1 MRTFLIA
8 VLAGGFLALAAAA
21 SAAPPQHLQFEL
33 DPVTVV
39 HEPCGAVETI
49 TVTILGAEYFDTAGN
64 STRIQVHFHYVG
76 RITVGGVTV
85 RDEAHQNA
93 IFRPSGINTL
103 NGQGIAFHLPG
114 RGLVF
119 QDIGHLVFS
128 DQNGTTIRGSAK
140 VRGFDD
146 PEAPDFSA
154 VLCAALG

>member
-1 MRTFLIA
+1 MRTFLSTI
-8 VLAGGFLALAAAA
+8 VAGGFLALAAAA
-21 SAAPPQHLQFEL
+21 SAAPPQHFHFEL

-49 TVTILGAEYFDTAGN
+49 TTTISGAEYYDAAGN

-76 RITVGGVTV
+76 RITLGGVTV

-93 IFRPSGINTL
+93 IFTPSGINAL
-103 NGQGIAFHLPG
+103 NGQGISFQLPG
-114 RGLVF
+114 QGLVF

-128 DQNGTTIRGSAK
+128 DQTGTTIRGSAK
-140 VRGFDD
+140 VLGYDD